1 MDAHIV
7 LVKRHIRLEKHLQH
21 RKILE
26 GCYQIIYFYLCK
38 VLIKNQKEK
47 KLLQIR
53 RKTKSANC

>member
-26 GCYQIIYFYLCK
+26 VFISEYLTPLFRWFDPP
-38 VLIKNQKEK
+38 VDNYAKE
-47 KLLQIR
+47 
-53 RKTKSANC
+53 